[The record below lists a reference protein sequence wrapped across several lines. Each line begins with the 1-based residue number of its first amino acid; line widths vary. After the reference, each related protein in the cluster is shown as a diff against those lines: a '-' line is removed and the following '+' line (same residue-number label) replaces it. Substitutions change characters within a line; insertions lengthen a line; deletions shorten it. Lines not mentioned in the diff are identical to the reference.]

1 MPSVLVAGVR
11 GWRMAYATTTKLERI
26 RAALAE
32 RDLDELWFCRPA
44 NYGWLTGGDPVIDA
58 TSDVGVGAVGVG
70 RDGVRVLAP
79 NNERSR
85 ILDEELPGLD
95 AADIDPEVT
104 EYDWYDASL
113 REALATHHGGAAAAD
128 VAVAG
133 LERFDATSLRSPM
146 PPAERDRF
154 RDACEETTAA
164 VEAVARE
171 LTAETTERAAAGAL
185 SRALLER
192 GFRAPVVL
200 VGGGERSQRYRHY
213 TPRDDPL
220 GEYAHLTV
228 VAERGGH
235 DVAVTRTVTFD
246 APSWLRERHDA
257 AGRVAATA
265 LAATREVGSAGGS
278 AGDVLDAISEAY
290 AAVGFEGEW
299 RAHHQGGAIGYA
311 TREWVATPDAED
323 AVVVPMPFAWNPTVQ
338 GAKTEDTA
346 LVTERGVEVAT
357 RTGEWPT
364 TAYEAVGY
372 DEQVSF
378 HDPLALD

>member
-1 MPSVLVAGVR
+1 
-11 GWRMAYATTTKLERI
+11 MAYATTTKLERI

-32 RDLDELWFCRPA
+32 RDLDELWLCRPA
-44 NYGWLTGGDPVIDA
+44 NYGWLTGGDPVVDA

-79 NNERSR
+79 NNERGR
-85 ILDEELPGLD
+85 LIDEELPGLD
-95 AADIDPEVT
+95 AADVDPEVT
-104 EYDWYDASL
+104 EFEWHESSL
-113 REALATHHGGAAAAD
+113 REAVAANHRGAAAAD

-133 LERFDATSLRSPM
+133 VETFDPTRVRSPM
-146 PPAERDRF
+146 PPAERDRY

-171 LTAETTERAAAGAL
+171 LTSETTEQEAAGAL
-185 SRALLER
+185 SQALLER

-213 TPRDDPL
+213 TPSDAPL
-220 GEYAHLTV
+220 GEFAHLTV

-246 APSWLRERHDA
+246 APAWLRERHDA

-265 LAATREVGSAGGS
+265 LAATRDVGSSGGS
-278 AGDVLDAISEAY
+278 AGEVLDAIADAY
-290 AAVGFEGEW
+290 EAVGFGGEW

-311 TREWVATPDAED
+311 TREWIATPDAQD
-323 AVVVPMPFAWNPTVQ
+323 SVTLPMPFAWNPTVQ
-338 GAKTEDTA
+338 GAKCEDTA
-346 LVTERGVEVAT
+346 LVTERGVEVPTAT
-357 RTGEWPT
+357 GDWPT
-364 TAYEAVGY
+364 TTYEAVGY
-372 DEQVSF
+372 DEAVSF
-378 HDPLALD
+378 HDPLSLG